1 MNINSENHAIEQP
14 YHHIM
19 LVLSYMKGPKIN
31 DWVQSM
37 VQQIMERIDM
47 HVNTWEDEALW
58 NWFQNEFGMAYTDT
72 MKKENA
78 MTRMLALR
86 MQQNNLD
93 TYIAMFNNLWKAAR
107 WE

>member
-1 MNINSENHAIEQP
+1 
-14 YHHIM
+14 
-19 LVLSYMKGPKIN
+19 
-31 DWVQSM
+31 
-37 VQQIMERIDM
+37 
-47 HVNTWEDEALW
+47 
-58 NWFQNEFGMAYTDT
+58 MAYTDT

-107 WE
+107 WEQNSQGTILLF